1 MNVRNLAAYLGERFP
16 PVNMMLFAILF
27 LTVYSVSSY
36 FNADQDTGST
46 GLIVLGAVA
55 TISFF
60 FRLRVFDEIKDYA
73 IDSVNHPQRVLQS
86 GRISLRQLMVVSIL
100 LSITEVV
107 WSVLSGWTTVVC
119 WGAALAYSLLM
130 RYEFFG
136 GAYLKR
142 RLFLY
147 AFTHMLIMP
156 WVILWIWSAFYKG
169 EGLSQGLTLLAVLS
183 LLGGFSFELARK
195 IHAAAAERE
204 TVDSYS
210 RSVGY
215 TASIVLV
222 LLFLLSGVAVQALL
236 LSLLGARTWTYAVLG
251 VLYVV
256 TLFFYVQALRRPDE
270 KQLRQSELFVSLFML
285 VSYLSLIIEVQFK

>member
-27 LTVYSVSSY
+27 LTVFSVSSY
-36 FNADQDTGST
+36 FSAANINVSA

-86 GRISLRQLMVVSIL
+86 GRVSLRQLVTVSVL
-100 LSITEVV
+100 LGVTEVV
-107 WSVLSGWTTVVC
+107 WSALNGWVTLVC
-119 WGAALAYSLLM
+119 WAGALAYSLLM

-136 GAYLKR
+136 SAYLRR

-156 WVILWIWSAFYKG
+156 WVILWIWSAFYEG
-169 EGLSQGLTLLAVLS
+169 EALSRGLPLLAVLS

-215 TASIVLV
+215 TPAIVLV
-222 LLFLLSGVAVQALL
+222 LLFLLTGVAVQVYLL
-236 LSLLGARTWTYAVLG
+236 YLLGARTWPYVVLG
-251 VLYVV
+251 LLYGV
-256 TLFFYVQALRRPDE
+256 TLFLYGQALRRPDE
-270 KQLRQSELFVSLFML
+270 KQLRRSELFVSLFML
-285 VSYLSLIIEVQFK
+285 VSYLSLIIEVQFR